1 MIWVRD
7 SGEFKITEF
16 EIASFNC
23 THEFWTY
30 DYERKFSVKLGR
42 GHERPCKPQKCI
54 FQCFGTNTVKG
65 KYINCSLP
73 VIWFVTQ
80 RFSSLTVG
88 RSVAWRQ
95 AAKETTL
102 DLSLVAGLNGQTMQ
116 FDVSQ
121 SEDLKSLEVPVNLD
135 ASTCASWINNF
146 FWFLFFSLICFWS
159 SRNSGMKY
167 LFTSVYLKINT
178 FLIFLVD
185 IMFLQGALNNG
196 DFR

>member
-30 DYERKFSVKLGR
+30 DYERKFRVKLGR

-95 AAKETTL
+95 AAKESTRG

-135 ASTCASWINNF
+135 ASTCASFESIISSD
-146 FWFLFFSLICFWS
+146 FFSLAWFVGEVLEILGW
-159 SRNSGMKY
+159 
-167 LFTSVYLKINT
+167 NT
-178 FLIFLVD
+178 CSHQYIWK
-185 IMFLQGALNNG
+185 
-196 DFR
+196 